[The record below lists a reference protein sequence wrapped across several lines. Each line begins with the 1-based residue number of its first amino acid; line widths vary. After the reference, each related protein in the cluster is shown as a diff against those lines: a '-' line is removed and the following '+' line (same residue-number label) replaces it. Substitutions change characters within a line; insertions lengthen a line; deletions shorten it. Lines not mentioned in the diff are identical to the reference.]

1 MNYSAMS
8 GDLSDDSTKM
18 SDAIRPELSR
28 LSSRPL
34 YSIVIPWA
42 NRRELEFVLAWNN
55 AIPFEY
61 PVETI
66 VVTAGGDWDELK
78 ALVKRAG
85 ASFIRLVNIHDSE
98 FNKPLCMNIG
108 VLSSRSEYIF
118 LLDADILLSSDI
130 LRDAAGHLR
139 SKACLVTVER
149 VLEANPPSPDTA
161 MSGKS
166 IAPIR
171 PFIARKR
178 DTIEYVT
185 KDSRRAILKRDT
197 SPDSHD
203 GDGLV
208 LAKREHI
215 IQVGGLNSG
224 LRGWGYED
232 TDFQLRLQFQLGLAH
247 AVVGEVVHLTHD
259 RVKERKL
266 WNQNVALCDFNYG
279 RGHYLGSLNSDWDEW
294 KDKIE
299 ECVIG
304 EAHEDMVAPN
314 LQSSAR
320 RQAWQP
326 DNASPS
332 GELGTM
338 SRSILSMKLANSI
351 RVYESPSGIVI
362 LDTNARTICTANRI
376 AAHIWKGLIIGQ
388 KCTSEIVDSLLS
400 EYEVARDV
408 VEKDTVE
415 FIHTLARREV
425 LVA

>member
-1 MNYSAMS
+1 
-8 GDLSDDSTKM
+8 
-18 SDAIRPELSR
+18 
-28 LSSRPL
+28 
-34 YSIVIPWA
+34 
-42 NRRELEFVLAWNN
+42 
-55 AIPFEY
+55 
-61 PVETI
+61 
-66 VVTAGGDWDELK
+66 
-78 ALVKRAG
+78 
-85 ASFIRLVNIHDSE
+85 
-98 FNKPLCMNIG
+98 
-108 VLSSRSEYIF
+108 
-118 LLDADILLSSDI
+118 
-130 LRDAAGHLR
+130 
-139 SKACLVTVER
+139 VTVER

-197 SPDSHD
+197 FPDSHD